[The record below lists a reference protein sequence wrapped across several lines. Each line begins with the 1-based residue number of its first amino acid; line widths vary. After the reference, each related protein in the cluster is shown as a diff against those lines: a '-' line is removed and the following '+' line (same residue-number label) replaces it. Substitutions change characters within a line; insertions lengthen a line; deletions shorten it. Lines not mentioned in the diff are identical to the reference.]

1 LTGAAGPARGRRSLA
16 ADLSLLLIAAIW
28 GTTFAL
34 LRDTLRFI
42 HPVELMALRFSIG
55 GAIVA
60 AVYGRRF
67 SGATP
72 LWLWDGTRTGAF
84 LAAGYLFQVIGLA
97 SITASRSAFLTSTY
111 VPMTPFAAY
120 LLLRTRPDWGGAAGV
135 VLVSLGLLA
144 FAAPSGPGRGGAN
157 ALSLARGDLWTL
169 GCAAA
174 FAAQIVY
181 TNVAARRSDFAVV
194 TMVQLL
200 LTAAVAWLL
209 VLARGGFSVPMSR
222 VPWAVILYL
231 ATFATAFVITLQTW
245 ALGRTTPIKAAVLFS
260 TEPIFAAVFAGLF
273 FRERMARLEVVGAV
287 LILGGVLTTELWG
300 PLGERLRRLRGRP
313 RTVG

>member
-1 LTGAAGPARGRRSLA
+1 MTGSPAPVPPRKILS
-16 ADLSLLLIAAIW
+16 ADLSLLLISAIW

-34 LRDTLRFI
+34 LRDSLRYI

-60 AVYGRRF
+60 VVYARRIPKVK
-67 SGATP
+67 P
-72 LWLWDGTRTGAF
+72 LWLWDGVRTGFF

-97 SITASRSAFLTSTY
+97 TITASRSAFLTSTY
-111 VPMTPFAAY
+111 VPMTPFVAY
-120 LLLRTRPDWGGAAGV
+120 LLLRIRPDWGGAAGV

-144 FAAPSGPGRGGAN
+144 FAARSELGSGAGATF
-157 ALSLARGDLWTL
+157 SLGPGDLWTV

-181 TNVAARRSDFAVV
+181 TNVAARRSDYAVV

-200 LTAAVAWLL
+200 LSAGVGWAL
-209 VLARGGFSVPMSR
+209 VFARGGFSVPLDR
-222 VPWAVILYL
+222 VPWGIILYL

-245 ALGRTTPIKAAVLFS
+245 ALGRTTPIKAAVIFS
-260 TEPIFAAVFAGLF
+260 TEPIFAAIFAGMF
-273 FRERMARLEVVGAV
+273 FGERMEGLEVVGAA
-287 LILGGVLTTELWG
+287 LILAGVLTTELWVPVAG
-300 PLGERLRRLRGRP
+300 RLRVRRP
-313 RTVG
+313 